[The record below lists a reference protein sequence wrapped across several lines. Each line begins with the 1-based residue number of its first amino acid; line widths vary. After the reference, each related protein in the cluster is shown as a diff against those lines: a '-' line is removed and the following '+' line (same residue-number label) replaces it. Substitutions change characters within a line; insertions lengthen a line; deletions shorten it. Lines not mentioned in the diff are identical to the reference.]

1 MDKPEHDILASNQA
15 IFDDGVSTALNN
27 SNHMNTL
34 DDCFWKVLQSTICMK
49 EMEMQK
55 YNHKFLDMLSGC
67 QFWTEEYK
75 RNIAA

>member
-1 MDKPEHDILASNQA
+1 
-15 IFDDGVSTALNN
+15 
-27 SNHMNTL
+27 
-34 DDCFWKVLQSTICMK
+34 MK